1 MVSATST
8 TSRSGNVKFATGRA
22 RSSFNDV
29 LKEAREAFEQTSDK
43 TYQGPL
49 LADPTQPQQQGRE
62 QTIDAANQL
71 QGVGESTVQLGQR
84 TARGDFLDSSSNQY
98 LQDAIDTAVGQARES
113 VTEEVLPQAQ
123 SQAIQQGAYGGDRA
137 QLTERQILEDF
148 SQEAQDTASRIAY
161 QNYQDERARQQR
173 APQLIQQ
180 GAQLELLGP
189 QLAQQVGAQQ
199 RADEQARLDERFRRF
214 QMEQQA
220 PWIGLPQ
227 YSSIVAGSPTST
239 SETVQRTPSQSQQIG
254 NYIQAGLGAVDTA
267 AQIEDQTGWI
277 SDAASAVGSFF

>member
-1 MVSATST
+1 
-8 TSRSGNVKFATGRA
+8 
-22 RSSFNDV
+22 V
-29 LKEAREAFEQTSDK
+29 LREAQESFRQTTDK

-49 LADPTQPQQQGRE
+49 LADPTEAQQQGRE
-62 QTIDAANQL
+62 QTIDLANQL
-71 QGVGESTVQLGQR
+71 EGVGGSTIRLGQR

-137 QLTERQILEDF
+137 QLTEQQILEDF
-148 SQEAQDTASRIAY
+148 SQEAQNTAARIAY
-161 QNYQDERARQQR
+161 QNYQDERSRQQR

-180 GAQLELLGP
+180 GIGLELTP
-189 QLAQQVGAQQ
+189 SQLAQQVGARQ
-199 RADEQARLDERFRRF
+199 RADEQAQLDEQFRRF

-227 YSSIVAGSPTST
+227 YADIVMGAPTSQT
-239 SETVQRTPSQSQQIG
+239 TTVQSTPSQSQQVG
-254 NYIQAGLGAVDTA
+254 NYIQAGLGGLSTA
-267 AQIEDQTGWI
+267 AQVEGQTGWI
-277 SDAASAVGSFF
+277 SDAAGFVGGLF

>member
-1 MVSATST
+1 
-8 TSRSGNVKFATGRA
+8 VKFATPRA
-22 RSSFNDV
+22 RSTFDDV
-29 LKEAREAFEQTSDK
+29 LKEARQAFEQTSDK

-49 LADPTQPQQQGRE
+49 LADPTEAQQQGRQE
-62 QTIDAANQL
+62 TIDLANQL
-71 QGVGESTVQLGQR
+71 EGVGGSTIRLGQR

-137 QLTERQILEDF
+137 QLTEQQILEDF
-148 SQEAQDTASRIAY
+148 SQEAQDTAARIAY
-161 QNYQDERARQQR
+161 QNYQDERSRQQR

-180 GAQLELLGP
+180 GVGLELTP
-189 QLAQQVGAQQ
+189 SQLARQVGARQ
-199 RADEQARLDERFRRF
+199 RADEQARLDEGFRRF

-227 YSSIVAGSPTST
+227 YAQVATGTPTTST
-239 SETVQRTPSQSQQIG
+239 STVQKTPSESQQVG
-254 NYIQAGLGAVDTA
+254 NYIQAGLGGLSTA
-267 AQIEDQTGWI
+267 AQVEDQTGWI
-277 SDAASAVGSFF
+277 SDAAGAVGDLFL